1 MAICAVCAREMLDAT
16 SCTER
21 TVELVDGRYER
32 IRYGQEDLRLDGE
45 TCNDCGVALGGL
57 HHPGCDVER
66 CPRCGDQQISCD
78 CFETWDDDD

>member
-1 MAICAVCAREMLDAT
+1 MAICAVCAREMLDAKT
-16 SCTER
+16 CTER
-21 TVELVDGRYER
+21 FVELVDGRYER

>member
-1 MAICAVCAREMLDAT
+1 MAICPVCAREMLEAA

-32 IRYGQEDLRLDGE
+32 IRYGQEGLRLEGE
-45 TCNDCGVALGGL
+45 TCNDCGIALGGL